1 VSSLLRYA
9 HETRILIAEVC
20 YGGIIVMLHGGYF
33 GEILSPLCHIT
44 NGSRVGLW
52 LELGRFI
59 LCDQGSLLFR
69 LSMNPL
75 AHSVYSPHHRL
86 ALLYKLPGMVMTV
99 PAPHGTLPTPYRVAA
114 GLRKCGTGDSTGL
127 PLSLSSSRNYV
138 KPRANK

>member
-1 VSSLLRYA
+1 
-9 HETRILIAEVC
+9 
-20 YGGIIVMLHGGYF
+20 MLHGGYF

-99 PAPHGTLPTPYRVAA
+99 PAPHGTLPTPSI
-114 GLRKCGTGDSTGL
+114 GLRLGCGNVGRVTLPGYPCPSQVVETTSSQGL
-127 PLSLSSSRNYV
+127 TSNL
-138 KPRANK
+138 